1 MKNATNK
8 QVLSTFI
15 FCQRMGSKQSKTTNS
30 CLRLEYSP
38 LHKGFLLS
46 SIKSGAK
53 VKITY
58 GYDDDIYSFIVNTNV
73 YEPSS
78 VVVESNIKHNLNKDR
93 YNGYYKGGVW
103 YMSSDWMPE
112 IIN

>member
-1 MKNATNK
+1 
-8 QVLSTFI
+8 
-15 FCQRMGSKQSKTTNS
+15 MGSKQSVPSKQTSTPP
-30 CLRLEYSP
+30 RLEYTP
-38 LHKGFLLS
+38 LHKGFILDA
-46 SIKSGAK
+46 IKHGAK

-58 GYDDDIYSFIVNTNV
+58 GYDDDIYAFIVDTKE

-78 VVVESNIKHNLNKDR
+78 VVIENNIKYNLNKDR
-93 YNGYYKGGVW
+93 YNGYYTNGVW